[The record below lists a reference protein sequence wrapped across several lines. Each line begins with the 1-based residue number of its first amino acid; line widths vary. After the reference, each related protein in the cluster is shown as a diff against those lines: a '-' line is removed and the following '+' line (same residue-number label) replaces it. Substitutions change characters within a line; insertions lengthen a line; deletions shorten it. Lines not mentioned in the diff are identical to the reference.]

1 MNGKLKGFL
10 AAAAVSFGLTA
21 PVAFAQTAQAVPPA
35 PELIQPTEQQIEQYA
50 GAAQEVALI
59 AAEYQPK
66 LESATTEEQ
75 RVQIMQ
81 EADQEMVNK
90 VQEHGLT
97 VEDYN
102 GISLAVQQDVR
113 LREVVERRISTMQ

>member
-1 MNGKLKGFL
+1 M
-10 AAAAVSFGLTA
+10 ALT
-21 PVAFAQTAQAVPPA
+21 
-35 PELIQPTEQQIEQYA
+35 
-50 GAAQEVALI
+50 

-66 LESATTEEQ
+66 LESASTEEQ